1 MPRQV
6 FRSSYEIYVFIR
18 VQGTSNTMEGMDEEF
33 TPVDVDV
40 NLVKS
45 LLDSYSSQQGQPGP
59 TSNLLGLMGLQLP
72 QDTTKGKWSR
82 YIFSPHL
89 IFLVQWVSWFCEVT
103 HLHYLVSTELLDAE
117 FPHVTYILWTI

>member
-1 MPRQV
+1 
-6 FRSSYEIYVFIR
+6 
-18 VQGTSNTMEGMDEEF
+18 MEGMDEEF

-72 QDTTKGKWSR
+72 QDTTKGKWSH

-89 IFLVQWVSWFCEVT
+89 IFLVQWGSWFCEVT
-103 HLHYLVSTELLDAE
+103 HLHCLVSTELLDAE
-117 FPHVTYILWTI
+117 FPHVTSAYILWTI